1 MTIMPT
7 SACATPTS
15 STPRRPHL
23 VVLTT
28 GGTIVSS
35 GDSATQMTG
44 YSIRGVTV
52 DALLAGVPGLDALA
66 TLSVEP
72 VANIDSSSMT
82 SNVWMALARRVQMFA
97 DRDDVDGI
105 VVTHGTDTLE
115 ETAYFLSLV
124 VRTSKPIVFT
134 GAMRPSTATS
144 ADGPINLYNAVR
156 VAADT
161 TARDRGVLVMLN
173 DTVLSARDATKT
185 HPTNVATFRAMDA
198 GVLGMLSGDELL
210 WVSRTEKRHNP
221 DVLLSVKDIDEWL
234 NVHDTFPRV
243 DIVVTHVDADD
254 VMVKAALAAGAQG
267 IVHAGSGNGSIHNGT
282 EGALFEAAAQGTL
295 IVRASRTGSGACVNG
310 MAAWQEAGFI
320 PSLTLNPQK
329 ARLLLQLVIMAAWV
343 KGIEHHND
351 KVRFAVDTFHDF

>member
-1 MTIMPT
+1 MTNVMP
-7 SACATPTS
+7 S
-15 STPRRPHL
+15 STPSAQLPRL

-52 DALLAGVPGLDALA
+52 DTLLKGVPGLDQLA
-66 TLSVEP
+66 TLTIEP

-82 SNVWMALARRVQMFA
+82 SSVWMALARHVQLFA

-105 VVTHGTDTLE
+105 VITHGTDTLE

-124 VRTSKPIVFT
+124 VRTAKPIVFT

-156 VAADT
+156 IAANPT
-161 TARDRGVLVMLN
+161 SAGRGVLVALN
-173 DTVLSARDATKT
+173 DAILSARDATKT
-185 HPTNVATFRAMDA
+185 HPTNVATFRSMDA
-198 GVLGMLSGDELL
+198 GLLGTVAGEEIL
-210 WVSRTEKRHNP
+210 WLNRAEKRHNP

-234 NVHDTFPRV
+234 NVHQTFPRV

-254 VMVKAALAAGAQG
+254 VIVNAALAAGAQG
-267 IVHAGSGNGSIHNGT
+267 IIHAGSGNGSIHEGT
-282 EGALFEAAAQGTL
+282 EGALFAAAEKGTL
-295 IVRASRTGSGACVNG
+295 VVRASRTGSGACVSG
-310 MAAWQEAGFI
+310 MAAWQDAGFI

-329 ARLLLQLVIMAAWV
+329 ARLLLQLVIMASWV
-343 KGIEHHND
+343 KDIENYRD
-351 KVRFAVDTFHDF
+351 KVRFALDVFHEF